1 MTTLKVF
8 KTAPAPV
15 MAQWLSGILDKV
27 IEASKLPSFPVEVR
41 PTGRWNAWAAEPEA
55 ASDGRLC
62 ISSKIIFWQ
71 AETISATY
79 LHEAT
84 HRLLDGQAV
93 PAHGA
98 EFLCLNAILL
108 IRAADHFDRSPLERI
123 SLYDLSDKPE
133 ELENVEFWQGQVLNW
148 ALSTAH
154 QLAPTETPATDLA
167 AVVCDRWQQH
177 ILDSQ
182 KARQKAAFATQ
193 RQAEKGQEL
202 KDSVFLFKCLATLSF
217 SLLFVV
223 LSLLYKGFL

>member
-8 KTAPAPV
+8 KTAPAPL

-84 HRLLDGQAV
+84 HRLLDAQAV

-108 IRAADHFDRSPLERI
+108 IRAADHFDRSPLEKL
-123 SLYDLSDKPE
+123 SLYDMADKPE
-133 ELENVEFWQGQVLNW
+133 ELENSEFWQGEVLNW
-148 ALSTAH
+148 ALSIAH
-154 QLAPTETPATDLA
+154 QLAPTETPAVELA
-167 AVVCDRWQQH
+167 ADVCNRWQQH
-177 ILDSQ
+177 ILDGQ
-182 KARQKAAFATQ
+182 KARQKAAFAAQ
-193 RQAEKGQEL
+193 RHSEERQAL
-202 KDSVFLFKCLATLSF
+202 KDSVSLFKCLATLSF
-217 SLLFVV
+217 SLFSLVLF
-223 LSLLYKGFL
+223 LSYKGFL

>member
-1 MTTLKVF
+1 MSTLKVF
-8 KTAPAPV
+8 KTAPAPL

-108 IRAADHFDRSPLERI
+108 IRAADHFDRSPLEKL
-123 SLYDLSDKPE
+123 SLYDMADKPE
-133 ELENVEFWQGQVLNW
+133 ELENSEFWQGEVLNW
-148 ALSTAH
+148 ALSIAH
-154 QLAPTETPATDLA
+154 QLAPTETPAVELA
-167 AVVCDRWQQH
+167 ADVCNRWQQH
-177 ILDSQ
+177 ILDGQ
-182 KARQKAAFATQ
+182 KARQKAAFAAQ
-193 RQAEKGQEL
+193 RHSEERQAL
-202 KDSVFLFKCLATLSF
+202 KDSVSLFKCLATLSF
-217 SLLFVV
+217 SLFSLVLF
-223 LSLLYKGFL
+223 LSYKGFL